1 MEEWPGTL
9 RRVQCACWH
18 WNLQVSTNNAH
29 YVCGYCEE
37 RGVRTISDLPNV
49 LYYYRI
55 CQERCIL
62 QQRNHGLRMGESAIS
77 VRQRESY
84 KETSSGTRGDCIVRD
99 ATLLLKTSRMEWEFV
114 SSVSRTNRFRF
125 FPRGS
130 MRGYAR
136 FCHNIGNGL

>member
-1 MEEWPGTL
+1 
-9 RRVQCACWH
+9 
-18 WNLQVSTNNAH
+18 
-29 YVCGYCEE
+29 
-37 RGVRTISDLPNV
+37 
-49 LYYYRI
+49 
-55 CQERCIL
+55 
-62 QQRNHGLRMGESAIS
+62 MGESAIS

-136 FCHNIGNGL
+136 FCHNIGNGLWVPFITIMLVGYGEIVLHANREVADV